1 MGPLGFFAA
10 LINPTYGII
19 FLFYGW
25 RVVYALAAF
34 PCRLKI
40 AASPAITE
48 FPAYVIQRISSRR
61 ASFKTSSVLRRRG
74 AKSPS
79 MVPGALS

>member
-34 PCRLKI
+34 PCHLKT
-40 AASPAITE
+40 AENS
-48 FPAYVIQRISSRR
+48 
-61 ASFKTSSVLRRRG
+61 
-74 AKSPS
+74 
-79 MVPGALS
+79 